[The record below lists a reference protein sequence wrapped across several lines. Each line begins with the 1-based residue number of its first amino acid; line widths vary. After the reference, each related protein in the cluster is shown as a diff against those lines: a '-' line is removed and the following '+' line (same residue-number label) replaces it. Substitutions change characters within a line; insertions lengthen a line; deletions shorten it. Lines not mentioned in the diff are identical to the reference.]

1 MKITKVDDER
11 INLSLNPKQRDQN
24 KSTKV
29 KIKNMKCA
37 KTRYKQIFIM
47 MV

>member
-1 MKITKVDDER
+1 MDDGR
-11 INLSLNPKQRDQN
+11 INLSFNPKQRNQN

-37 KTRYKQIFIM
+37 KSSYKQIFIM
-47 MV
+47 MG